1 MENETEE
8 VIEIEEGKEKE
19 VAESLKVALQKER
32 EEKKTLK
39 ERIAQ
44 LEKDSKEPEAP
55 KPAEP
60 NEPVKE
66 SQTPDLATLV
76 KDTVKKETFDADVS
90 RNIVALATN
99 EEEAAKMREFLS
111 SFSGAETDAVKL
123 AKMAKAAVNA
133 DSFIGDVGSMA
144 QNAGMLSP
152 KGTGYRPTALTE
164 EIEIGEEQFMHMRA
178 LGYKDKESMRNAI
191 KALEEYNSR
200 K

>member
-1 MENETEE
+1 MEKETEE

-39 ERIAQ
+39 EKLAQ
-44 LEKDSKEPEAP
+44 LEKAPKEPEAQ
-55 KPAEP
+55 KPEEKKEP
-60 NEPVKE
+60 EKAPE
-66 SQTPDLATLV
+66 APDVATLV
-76 KDTVKKETFDADVS
+76 KDAVKKETFDADVS
-90 RNIVALATN
+90 RNIIALATN
-99 EEEAAKMREFLS
+99 EEEATKMREFL
-111 SFSGAETDAVKL
+111 DAYKGSENDAIKL

-144 QNAGMLSP
+144 ANAGMLSP
-152 KGTGYRPTALTE
+152 KGTGFRPTAIAD
-164 EIEIGEEQFMHMRA
+164 EIEISEDQFMHMRA
-178 LGYKDKESMRNAI
+178 LGYKDRESMKKAI